1 MVETADGSGPE
12 LVVATMLARTISLE
26 FSRLEVANVE
36 SWWLKAM
43 TISLFYFFCAQHFFY
58 WSILVNLFLGYFR
71 YRALTHSLTD
81 FIRGNPRVTN
91 LSAIIHS
98 RFCCWWSILVISF
111 FFRFSLSADWAD
123 SDDGGSKEP
132 VQKSRSTRTLNG
144 FTTTVWLLLR
154 ETDRF
159 PISQTRIPGLIFF
172 CVYIDV
178 DDVLVLVWICFCCIF
193 LFANESK
200 KIVRRVYVLGPNR
213 KRVELDVVHDVL
225 WSHDNM

>member
-12 LVVATMLARTISLE
+12 LVAATMLARTISLE

-43 TISLFYFFCAQHFFY
+43 TISLFEFFARNTFY

-111 FFRFSLSADWAD
+111 FFSFFSECRLSWFRWWWFKRA
-123 SDDGGSKEP
+123 GSKEP
-132 VQKSRSTRTLNG
+132 FNTNFERVHNNCVR
-144 FTTTVWLLLR
+144 LLLR

-172 CVYIDV
+172 AVCFDV
-178 DDVLVLVWICFCCIF
+178 DDVLVLVWICFCCNF